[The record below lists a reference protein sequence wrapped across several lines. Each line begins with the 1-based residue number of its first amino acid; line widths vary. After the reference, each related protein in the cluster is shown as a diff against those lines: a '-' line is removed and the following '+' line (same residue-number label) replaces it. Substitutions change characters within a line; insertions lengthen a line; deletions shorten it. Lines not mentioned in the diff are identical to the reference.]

1 MSKFSGLS
9 RMFNLLP
16 HGDKKATGRR
26 TGPAADRWQTRLS
39 FESLERREMMA
50 TTPVVFTLPPDVAGR
65 GVQVAIY
72 GTLALPTSQQVP
84 NPTYTNN
91 QGSVINNG
99 SLVYFDNSIGDY
111 AVPSST
117 SDLTFDLTANNLN
130 QATVNLEE
138 IGITSGVIVIGVAGP
153 LDVTFSGG
161 AISVPT
167 SSTEPNGYFGLFEYS
182 VTPDATNTNF
192 AWNIDLSLIDQIGF
206 PFTVSADTA
215 TSQPEANS
223 GVGIEQYR
231 GDLFNLYPSYIA
243 NMATYNGNAAAFQ
256 QNFIAGEGY
265 RILASQNLVTGSP
278 APTFNGPTLGT
289 GGKLTPKTLYTYW
302 VTATSAAG
310 ESAATSK
317 SITTNPGSNNGKP
330 VARNTVNLS
339 WNAIDGATGYNI
351 YRQAPGGSIYRI
363 ASTNGSTFKYQD
375 SGNQKNP
382 TIASP
387 PANSYT
393 FNPLNSYFNDALDAF
408 FTYYETNQFSIT
420 ATFYDTTGTPPEPV
434 YSTFTGNTVT
444 NYQLNGTGPQYTVL
458 QLTSTDPN
466 FAGQDYLIFKP
477 YFSNNTTIPGAP
489 LAPTWMQNTSNSPGW
504 MVFACDGV
512 FASGSLQPG
521 LTTTLQQTALNGI
534 QNSIVS
540 ALNRG
545 IATNFNVEP
554 SAWINYPDVTG
565 ASATAGSGL
574 SANTYYYYVVTAV
587 SNSVESPAS
596 VMYAAQTNG
605 SNNQITITWK
615 PQDVYDATS
624 NPLGVD
630 SYNVYR
636 SLSPGLAGSDFVKI
650 VNVSN
655 TNGSLTSYTDASTS
669 TLTGS
674 PVMYY
679 EPGSISN
686 WYAAFTHLN
695 YTTNP
700 ISGVSVNGL
709 GYGFPFDDQGNDS
722 SDFTANNPTQINIE
736 LMPWTTRPTVPTNP
750 TTNPLTPPPTSPWGV
765 TIQSQPTNVK
775 VNVTNTVKF
784 KAYTQLGHTYFGGA
798 LVTVTLINSKGQ
810 PTVLGT
816 VTTDPLDGEA
826 TFNFKVPTSGK
837 YQLKFTLTNGH
848 QIFSSI
854 FQVVPSSLKGKKK

>member
-278 APTFNGPTLGT
+278 APTFNGPT
-289 GGKLTPKTLYTYW
+289 
-302 VTATSAAG
+302 
-310 ESAATSK
+310 
-317 SITTNPGSNNGKP
+317 
-330 VARNTVNLS
+330 
-339 WNAIDGATGYNI
+339 
-351 YRQAPGGSIYRI
+351 
-363 ASTNGSTFKYQD
+363 
-375 SGNQKNP
+375 
-382 TIASP
+382 
-387 PANSYT
+387 
-393 FNPLNSYFNDALDAF
+393 
-408 FTYYETNQFSIT
+408 
-420 ATFYDTTGTPPEPV
+420 
-434 YSTFTGNTVT
+434 
-444 NYQLNGTGPQYTVL
+444 
-458 QLTSTDPN
+458 
-466 FAGQDYLIFKP
+466 
-477 YFSNNTTIPGAP
+477 
-489 LAPTWMQNTSNSPGW
+489 
-504 MVFACDGV
+504 
-512 FASGSLQPG
+512 
-521 LTTTLQQTALNGI
+521 
-534 QNSIVS
+534 
-540 ALNRG
+540 
-545 IATNFNVEP
+545 
-554 SAWINYPDVTG
+554 
-565 ASATAGSGL
+565 
-574 SANTYYYYVVTAV
+574 
-587 SNSVESPAS
+587 
-596 VMYAAQTNG
+596 
-605 SNNQITITWK
+605 
-615 PQDVYDATS
+615 
-624 NPLGVD
+624 
-630 SYNVYR
+630 
-636 SLSPGLAGSDFVKI
+636 
-650 VNVSN
+650 
-655 TNGSLTSYTDASTS
+655 S
-669 TLTGS
+669 TL
-674 PVMYY
+674 
-679 EPGSISN
+679 
-686 WYAAFTHLN
+686 
-695 YTTNP
+695 
-700 ISGVSVNGL
+700 
-709 GYGFPFDDQGNDS
+709 
-722 SDFTANNPTQINIE
+722 
-736 LMPWTTRPTVPTNP
+736 R
-750 TTNPLTPPPTSPWGV
+750 
-765 TIQSQPTNVK
+765 
-775 VNVTNTVKF
+775 
-784 KAYTQLGHTYFGGA
+784 
-798 LVTVTLINSKGQ
+798 
-810 PTVLGT
+810 
-816 VTTDPLDGEA
+816 
-826 TFNFKVPTSGK
+826 
-837 YQLKFTLTNGH
+837 
-848 QIFSSI
+848 
-854 FQVVPSSLKGKKK
+854 